1 MVKQIGERITIDPK
15 VKSGKPVIKGTRV
28 GVELII
34 GQIAGG
40 MSIDQVADEYELSAE
55 DVKAALRYAAHLVSL
70 RRVRE

>member
-1 MVKQIGERITIDPK
+1 
-15 VKSGKPVIKGTRV
+15 VIKGTRV

>member
-1 MVKQIGERITIDPK
+1 LVKQIGERITIDPK